1 MTDRL
6 LVQGGQIVTP
16 SGVVEGDLLVEGGKI
31 RMLGRVPQEA
41 ASGARSVDAAGRLV
55 LPGLVDVH
63 VQGAGGCDILS
74 DDPDDVARVRRN
86 LASFGT
92 TSFLATTAIDVT
104 TGDQPHVRHVLRE
117 AAAPRRGARLLGIH
131 LEGPFVSIEKR
142 GMIEERFICA
152 PDGDRY
158 AWVKELCG
166 GRLRMMTIAPELP
179 GALEIIADL
188 TASGIVASLGH
199 SDATYDETVRG
210 IEAGI
215 SHVTHIGNAMRSM
228 HHREPGAFGAAL
240 MSEVLSAQVIA
251 DGIHL
256 HPQMMSWIIR
266 LKGLENCAIITDGI
280 GAMGMPDGTYSYG
293 GLTYAVNDGAA
304 RYLDGT
310 LIGTAITQ
318 LQMVRRVIGITGL
331 PLHDTVAMASLVPV
345 RILGVEDRLGSLEPD
360 KEADFLI
367 CGRDLNVE
375 AVFIGAEQVA

>member
-117 AAAPRRGARLLGIH
+117 AAASRRGARLLGIH

>member
-318 LQMVRRVIGITGL
+318 LQMVRRVIGITGI

>member
-199 SDATYDETVRG
+199 SDATYDETARG

>member
-1 MTDRL
+1 MTDGL

-16 SGVVEGDLLVEGGKI
+16 AGVVEGDLLVEDGKI
-31 RMLGRVPQEA
+31 SMVGRVPREA
-41 ASGARSVDAAGRLV
+41 ARGARSVEAAGRLV

-74 DDPDDVARVRRN
+74 DDPDDVTRVRRN

-104 TGDQPHVRHVLRE
+104 TEDQPHVRHVLRE

-131 LEGPFVSIEKR
+131 LEGPFVCIEKR
-142 GMIEERFICA
+142 GMIEERFICP

-158 AWVKELCG
+158 RWVKGLCG

-188 TASGIVASLGH
+188 AASGIVASLGH
-199 SDATYDETVRG
+199 TNATYEEAVRG
-210 IEAGI
+210 IEAGV
-215 SHVTHIGNAMRSM
+215 SHVTHIGNAMRSL

-240 MSEVLSAQVIA
+240 MSEGLSAQIIA

-266 LKGLENCAIITDGI
+266 LKGPENCAIITDGI
-280 GAMGMPDGTYSYG
+280 GAMGMPDATYNYG
-293 GLTYAVNDGAA
+293 GLAYTVNDGAA

-318 LQMVRRVIGITGL
+318 LQ
-331 PLHDTVAMASLVPV
+331 TVQ
-345 RILGVEDRLGSLEPD
+345 RTI
-360 KEADFLI
+360 
-367 CGRDLNVE
+367 
-375 AVFIGAEQVA
+375 

>member
-1 MTDRL
+1 MTGKL
-6 LVQGGQIVTP
+6 LIEAGQIVTP
-16 SGVVEGDLLVEGGKI
+16 AGVIEGDLLVEDGKI
-31 RMLGRVPQEA
+31 RMVGRVPREA
-41 ASGARSVDAAGRLV
+41 ARGARSVEAAGRLV

-74 DDPDDVARVRRN
+74 DDPDDVTLVRRN

-92 TSFLATTAIDVT
+92 TSFLATTTVDVT
-104 TGDQPHVRHVLRE
+104 TEDQPHVRHVLRE

-158 AWVKELCG
+158 GWVKELCG

-188 TASGIVASLGH
+188 AASGIVASLGH
-199 SDATYDETVRG
+199 TNATYEEAVRG
-210 IEAGI
+210 IEAGV

-240 MSEVLSAQVIA
+240 MSEGLSAQIIA

-266 LKGLENCAIITDGI
+266 LTGPENCAIITDGI
-280 GAMGMPDGTYSYG
+280 GAMGMPDCTYSYG
-293 GLTYAVNDGAA
+293 GLTYTVDDGAA

-318 LQMVRRVIGITGL
+318 LQMVQRTIGITGL
-331 PLHDTVAMASLVPV
+331 PLHEVVAMASLVPA
-345 RILGVEDRLGSLEPD
+345 RILGVDDRLGSIEAG

-375 AVFIGAEQVA
+375 AVFIGAENVA